1 MSFLK
6 NARIRTKILSLV
18 IPICVVGI
26 GATLF
31 MSDKFKAVDSTYSE
45 FIAQDYQAEVDLVA
59 STRSLVSIGYAA
71 YQTLAYDAQDPAFK
85 AASDFYKDTAGSLI
99 ARLQQSKG
107 GRPEDAEAIDA
118 FIARS
123 NDVIAKT
130 DAAVKLGSGRAA
142 EALAILA
149 QADILIRPLLS
160 DMRDLTTLMKK
171 NINARANELTQQT
184 RSTIFISLTMLTLIF
199 AASIAA
205 ALLVS
210 ARGITAPIARL
221 RERMTSLARGDTAV
235 AFSSR
240 FQLKR

>member
-31 MSDKFKAVDSTYSE
+31 MSDKFKAVESTYSE

-85 AASDFYKDTAGSLI
+85 AASDFYKDNAGSLI

-118 FIARS
+118 FIAGS

-130 DAAVKLGSGRAA
+130 DVVKLGSGRAA

-149 QADILIRPLLS
+149 QAYILIRLLLS